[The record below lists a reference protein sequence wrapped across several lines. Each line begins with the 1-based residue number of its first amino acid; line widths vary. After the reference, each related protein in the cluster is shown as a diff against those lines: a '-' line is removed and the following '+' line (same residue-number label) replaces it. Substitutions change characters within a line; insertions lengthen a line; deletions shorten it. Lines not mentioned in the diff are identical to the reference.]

1 MSTVSISE
9 ALFIEQDGNQF
20 NDLWLAMAVIFGVL
34 IGFFLGVAILFIIR
48 RNFPAMYTKVS
59 GYIVGTDWSYIY
71 RIEDGYA

>member
-59 GYIVGTDWSYIY
+59 GYIDGADWGYTYS
-71 RIEDGYA
+71 IEDGYA